1 MIMTDNLYL
10 LLGSNLGNSRKL
22 LEEAIDNIGDYIGEI
37 MQSSNL
43 YETAPWGNSEQPAF
57 LNQVVRIKSTLPPK
71 EMLTKIQL
79 IETKMG
85 RVRHEKWGERKIDI
99 DILYYND
106 LIFNSSD
113 LKIPHP
119 EIQNRRFTLVPLV
132 DLSPD
137 FIHPELHLS
146 NSNLLFKCEDKL
158 EVQLLQPTGKGVK

>member
-1 MIMTDNLYL
+1 MIMTDNIYL
-10 LLGSNLGNSRKL
+10 LLGSNLGNSREL
-22 LEEAIDNIGDYIGEI
+22 LEEAIKNIGDYLGKI
-37 MQSSNL
+37 MQSSKL

-71 EMLTKIQL
+71 EMLDKIHF

-85 RVRHEKWGERKIDI
+85 RIRHEKWGERKIDI

-113 LKIPHP
+113 LQIPHP

-132 DLSPD
+132 DLSPG
-137 FIHPELHLS
+137 FIHPEFLLS
-146 NSNLLFKCEDKL
+146 NANLLIKCEDKL
-158 EVQLLQPTGKGVK
+158 DVQLLQSTNKSVK